1 MHLHVQCHA
10 VRLIPTANVYKVARG
25 DRNQMPVVYCP
36 ECGGQ
41 MLFDASIRSYVCK
54 SCGVLYTREQLAEA
68 RERQFRPAEDERAQ
82 AKKKRKE
89 VLKWWLSDKKEA

>member
-1 MHLHVQCHA
+1 
-10 VRLIPTANVYKVARG
+10 
-25 DRNQMPVVYCP
+25 MPVVYCP

-41 MLFDASIRSYVCK
+41 MLFDASIRSYVCR

-68 RERQFRPAEDERAQ
+68 REKQFRPAEDERAQ